1 MKYATALLVAGS
13 ALSISAPVLAQDAVD
28 GTFTGP
34 RAEIIAGYD
43 SSTAGSSID
52 DDASIDND
60 QSIEGVVYGGAL
72 GYDFNAG
79 GVVLGVEGE
88 YTGSTA
94 DVEFNDGDFE
104 GFGLGNVETGR
115 DLYVGARVGVLAQPD
130 LLVYA
135 KGGYTN
141 AKYNIRSASGTR
153 NLDQDI
159 DTDGYRVGAGVEYAM
174 TEQSFVKLEY
184 RYSNYSNAE
193 IDFQGDA
200 PDTANF
206 DIDTD
211 RHQVV
216 AGVGFRF

>member
-1 MKYATALLVAGS
+1 MKYATVLLVAGS
-13 ALSISAPVLAQDAVD
+13 ALSISAPVMAQDAVD

-52 DDASIDND
+52 DDVNVDND

-94 DVEFNDGDFE
+94 DVEFADGDFE

-141 AKYNIRSASGTR
+141 ASYNIRSASGTQTF
-153 NLDQDI
+153 DQDI
-159 DTDGYRVGAGVEYAM
+159 RADGYRVGAGVEYAL
-174 TEQSFVKLEY
+174 TGQSFVKLEY
-184 RYSNYSNAE
+184 RYSNYSDAE
-193 IDFQGDA
+193 IDFEGDA
-200 PDTANF
+200 PNTDNF